1 MMQGGVAPLTP
12 PFSALLRIRRRGHV
26 LVKEYIEDGHG
37 GKYLH
42 RPALDQLREDAKTA
56 NVNHLNVPGG
66 PGTSG

>member
-1 MMQGGVAPLTP
+1 
-12 PFSALLRIRRRGHV
+12 V